1 MAYSLATSYTGD
13 ALINGFNWIDTRD
26 PSNGYVR
33 YQSQANAASQG
44 LFAVDQDTGV
54 VRIGV
59 DHTNTLDVLDGRP
72 SIRLE
77 SKEAYNQG
85 LFVADFLHM
94 PPSQCGVWPA
104 FWAYGPN
111 WPNNGEIDIIEGANT
126 AHRNIISAHTNAG
139 CSLGDDV
146 LRMASGAAQSKDCNV
161 VGADNVGCGYVTHA
175 SDTSSYGDTFNA
187 VGGGIYAML
196 WDDEYIKVWHFDR
209 DAAPAD
215 IAAKTPSPAGWGKP
229 AAVYG
234 GESCDVESHFR
245 DMSIVLNINF
255 CGDYGNAVWKSDG
268 CSALAPTCAEWVA
281 KNPAAFANAYWDV
294 NYIDAYV
301 QSASNTSTMS
311 SVPSFS
317 GPSNSSSSAS
327 TAAVI
332 TNIPARFSSSSS
344 TVLVS
349 QGGPIP
355 TASLPSPSGPL
366 RANPANLND
375 FSYLGCFGSSSDF
388 KSFAKV
394 GDSPDMN
401 LGKCTE
407 LCRGNKY
414 AGVFETA
421 CYCASELDADT
432 RVSTDACDAPCPGDS
447 TQLCGGRVKPR
458 GNSTDGSIGATANVT
473 LPQTTTFISG
483 VAMPISTGGGGG
495 GFPGSSSSGAYAG
508 GSYSNSTGPET
519 PNTFS
524 SSAWNIVTDPK
535 TASGSYGSSTP
546 TSIVGAATTRNRTTL
561 QTLPTGSGSSV
572 FNPSVPSSSVRFSPS
587 RSPATNSHSA
597 WLNSM
602 SPETPT
608 PASISSRT
616 GTAPVI
622 RTSSRIGTAPIVSI
636 SSRSSATPPVIG
648 TAPIVSISSR
658 SSATPPVIGTAPI
671 VSISSR
677 SSATPPVIGTAP
689 IVSISSRSSAT
700 PPVIGTAPIVS
711 ISSRSSA
718 APPVI
723 GTAPPVSVVTIPVYP
738 LPKATNPS
746 SSSSSRS
753 SSRPLSAAVSGS
765 APAPYSNSTLA
776 GRRRYSPVRFSMPK
790 HVRRANVD
798 RREAS
803 DMLLTVYA
811 AIAKEDPPKQPPG
824 MGATSG
830 LATQPSFTDTPTAAQ
845 PSTFMDYPAQQSS
858 GASIPAQQPS
868 GASIPAQQ
876 PSGAS
881 IPAQQPS
888 GAGIPA
894 QQSSSAGTP
903 AQQSSGGSS
912 PGPQAPGTG
921 VTNIPNFPAAQQSAG
936 NAAAIQTPS
945 TVTSTTTTVVTT
957 VTYQTVYPSNPSKVV
972 NKVFVTTII
981 KAHCGCTETP
991 LPTMT
996 VSMTTTVLSCA
1007 ACGPRGQNYVTVTVP
1022 CDESEATPTGVANLP
1037 PAPNGNG
1044 KIPGTANKNL
1054 APLNGDSV
1062 PPTSGGNKPPA
1073 SNDGV
1078 PPGTNGSVPPGSN
1091 GSVPPGTND
1100 GVPPGSNGRV
1110 PPGSNGSV
1118 PPGTNG
1124 SVPPGSNSSVPPGTN
1139 DGVPPGSNGRVP
1151 PGSNG
1156 SVPHS
1161 TNGSVPPGSN
1171 GSVPPGTNGRVPPG
1185 SNGSVPPS
1193 TNGSVPPG
1201 SNSSVPPGSN
1211 GSVPPGTNGSVPPG
1225 SNGSV
1230 PPGTNGSIPPG
1241 SNGSVP
1247 PGTNGSIPPGS
1258 NGSVPPGTNGS
1269 VPPGSNG
1276 SVPPGS
1282 NRIVPPASGGN
1293 VPTPANN
1300 DKPPGSNGNVPSAP
1314 NSNATP
1320 TPNSNKPPAANS
1332 NKTPSSSSNV
1342 PPAVSGNK
1350 PAAPSSTVPT
1360 VAGASGFKVT
1370 SLLFTTMLAMVVL
1383 L

>member
-234 GESCDVESHFR
+234 GESCDVESQFR

-458 GNSTDGSIGATANVT
+458 GNSTDASIGATANVT

-508 GSYSNSTGPET
+508 GSYSKSTGPET

-561 QTLPTGSGSSV
+561 QTLPTGSGSSA

-597 WLNSM
+597 WLNST

-622 RTSSRIGTAPIVSI
+622 RTSSRIGTAPVV
-636 SSRSSATPPVIG
+636 R
-648 TAPIVSISSR
+648 
-658 SSATPPVIGTAPI
+658 
-671 VSISSR
+671 
-677 SSATPPVIGTAP
+677 
-689 IVSISSRSSAT
+689 ISSRSSAT

-738 LPKATNPS
+738 LPKMANP

-790 HVRRANVD
+790 RVRRAHVD

-830 LATQPSFTDTPTAAQ
+830 LATQPSSFTDTPKAAQ

-868 GASIPAQQ
+868 GA
-876 PSGAS
+876 
-881 IPAQQPS
+881 
-888 GAGIPA
+888 GIPA
-894 QQSSSAGTP
+894 QQSSSAGTPAQQSSSAGTPAQQSSFAGTP

-1044 KIPGTANKNL
+1044 NGKIPGTANKNL
-1054 APLNGDSV
+1054 TPLNGDSV

-1124 SVPPGSNSSVPPGTN
+1124 SVPPGSN
-1139 DGVPPGSNGRVP
+1139 
-1151 PGSNG
+1151 
-1156 SVPHS
+1156 
-1161 TNGSVPPGSN
+1161 
-1171 GSVPPGTNGRVPPG
+1171 GSVPPGTNG
-1185 SNGSVPPS
+1185 
-1193 TNGSVPPG
+1193 
-1201 SNSSVPPGSN
+1201 SVPPGSN

-1225 SNGSV
+1225 SNGMSLLVLMAVV

-1282 NRIVPPASGGN
+1282 N
-1293 VPTPANN
+1293 
-1300 DKPPGSNGNVPSAP
+1300 GNVPSAP
-1314 NSNATP
+1314 NSNAPP

-1370 SLLFTTMLAMVVL
+1370 WLLFTTMLAMVVL

>member
-59 DHTNTLDVLDGRP
+59 DHTNTLDVSDGRP

-111 WPNNGEIDIIEGANT
+111 WPNSGEIDIIEGANT

-301 QSASNTSTMS
+301 QSASNTSTISSVSFSNLTSSTVSSQSQPSNIPITSLSSTPSGSNNNGTLTRFPAANSSSTPSLPTSANNSSAPTSLVLSS

-327 TAAVI
+327 TAPVI
-332 TNIPARFSSSSS
+332 TDIPTRFSSSSS

-407 LCRGNKY
+407 LCRGKKY

-495 GFPGSSSSGAYAG
+495 GFPGSSSSGAYAS

-524 SSAWNIVTDPK
+524 SSAWNIVTDPN
-535 TASGSYGSSTP
+535 TAHGRYGSSTP

-561 QTLPTGSGSSV
+561 QTLPTGSGSSAL
-572 FNPSVPSSSVRFSPS
+572 NPSVPSSSVRFSPS
-587 RSPATNSHSA
+587 GSPATNSNSA
-597 WLNSM
+597 WLNST

-622 RTSSRIGTAPIVSI
+622 RTSSRIGTAPVV
-636 SSRSSATPPVIG
+636 R
-648 TAPIVSISSR
+648 
-658 SSATPPVIGTAPI
+658 
-671 VSISSR
+671 
-677 SSATPPVIGTAP
+677 
-689 IVSISSRSSAT
+689 ISSRSSAT

-738 LPKATNPS
+738 LPKVTNPSSS

-790 HVRRANVD
+790 RVRRAHVD

-830 LATQPSFTDTPTAAQ
+830 LSTQPSSFTDTPTAAQ

-868 GASIPAQQ
+868 GA
-876 PSGAS
+876 
-881 IPAQQPS
+881 
-888 GAGIPA
+888 GI
-894 QQSSSAGTP
+894 P

-921 VTNIPNFPAAQQSAG
+921 VTNIPNSPAAQQSAG

-991 LPTMT
+991 LPIMT

-1044 KIPGTANKNL
+1044 NGKIPGTVNKNL
-1054 APLNGDSV
+1054 TPLNGDSV

-1078 PPGTNGSVPPGSN
+1078 PPGSNGSVPPGSN
-1091 GSVPPGTND
+1091 GSVPPG
-1100 GVPPGSNGRV
+1100 S
-1110 PPGSNGSV
+1110 
-1118 PPGTNG
+1118 
-1124 SVPPGSNSSVPPGTN
+1124 
-1139 DGVPPGSNGRVP
+1139 
-1151 PGSNG
+1151 
-1156 SVPHS
+1156 
-1161 TNGSVPPGSN
+1161 NGSVPPGSN
-1171 GSVPPGTNGRVPPG
+1171 GSVPPG
-1185 SNGSVPPS
+1185 S
-1193 TNGSVPPG
+1193 NGSVPPG
-1201 SNSSVPPGSN
+1201 SNGGVPPGTNGSVPPGSN

-1230 PPGTNGSIPPG
+1230 PPG
-1241 SNGSVP
+1241 SNG
-1247 PGTNGSIPPGS
+1247 
-1258 NGSVPPGTNGS
+1258 
-1269 VPPGSNG
+1269 
-1276 SVPPGS
+1276 
-1282 NRIVPPASGGN
+1282 IVPPASGGN

-1300 DKPPGSNGNVPSAP
+1300 DKPPGSNGNAAPSANNDKPPGSNGNVPSAP
-1314 NSNATP
+1314 NSNASP

>member
-1 MAYSLATSYTGD
+1 MAYSLATSYAGD

-59 DHTNTLDVLDGRP
+59 DHTNTLDVSDGRP

-126 AHRNIISAHTNAG
+126 AHRNIISAHTTAG

-146 LRMASGAAQSKDCNV
+146 LRMASGAAQNKDCNV
-161 VGADNVGCGYVTHA
+161 VGADNVGCGYVTPA

-196 WDDEYIKVWHFDR
+196 WDDEFIKVWHFDR

-215 IAAKTPSPAGWGKP
+215 IAAKKPSPAGWGKP

-234 GESCDVESHFR
+234 GKSCDVESHFR

-301 QSASNTSTMS
+301 PSASNTSTTS
-311 SVPSFS
+311 SVSFGDLTSSTVSSQSQPSNIPITSLSSTASGSNNNGTLTRFPAANSSSTSSLPTANNNSSAPTSLVLSSSAVPSFS

-327 TAAVI
+327 TAIV
-332 TNIPARFSSSSS
+332 TNIPTRFSSSS

-394 GDSPDMN
+394 GDSPDMD
-401 LGKCTE
+401 LDKCTE
-407 LCRGNKY
+407 LCRGKKY

-432 RVSTDACDAPCPGDS
+432 RVSADTCDTPCPGDS

-458 GNSTDGSIGATANVT
+458 GNWNDGSIGATANVT

-483 VAMPISTGGGGG
+483 VAMPISTGGGGL
-495 GFPGSSSSGAYAG
+495 PGSSSSGAYAS
-508 GSYSNSTGPET
+508 GSNSNST
-519 PNTFS
+519 
-524 SSAWNIVTDPK
+524 
-535 TASGSYGSSTP
+535 
-546 TSIVGAATTRNRTTL
+546 
-561 QTLPTGSGSSV
+561 
-572 FNPSVPSSSVRFSPS
+572 
-587 RSPATNSHSA
+587 
-597 WLNSM
+597 

-608 PASISSRT
+608 PASISSQT

-622 RTSSRIGTAPIVSI
+622 RTSSRFGAAPV
-636 SSRSSATPPVIG
+636 
-648 TAPIVSISSR
+648 
-658 SSATPPVIGTAPI
+658 
-671 VSISSR
+671 
-677 SSATPPVIGTAP
+677 
-689 IVSISSRSSAT
+689 
-700 PPVIGTAPIVS
+700 VS

-738 LPKATNPS
+738 QPKVTSSTLSSSSSS
-746 SSSSSRS
+746 SSSSSRPS
-753 SSRPLSAAVSGS
+753 SAAVSGS
-765 APAPYSNSTLA
+765 APAPFGNSTLA
-776 GRRRYSPVRFSMPK
+776 GRRRYSPVRLSTPK
-790 HVRRANVD
+790 HVRRAHVD

-811 AIAKEDPPKQPPG
+811 AIAKEVPPKQPPG
-824 MGATSG
+824 MGGATSG
-830 LATQPSFTDTPTAAQ
+830 LSNQPSSSTDAPTAAQ
-845 PSTFMDYPAQQSS
+845 QSTSMDIPAQQSS
-858 GASIPAQQPS
+858 GASIPAQQS
-868 GASIPAQQ
+868 
-876 PSGAS
+876 
-881 IPAQQPS
+881 S

-894 QQSSSAGTP
+894 QQSS
-903 AQQSSGGSS
+903 GGSY
-912 PGPQAPGTG
+912 PGQQAPGTG
-921 VTNIPNFPAAQQSAG
+921 VTNIPKVPAAQQSAG
-936 NAAAIQTPS
+936 NAAAMQTPS

-1022 CDESEATPTGVANLP
+1022 CDESEATPTAVANLP
-1037 PAPNGNG
+1037 PAPNSNG
-1044 KIPGTANKNL
+1044 KVPGTANKNL
-1054 APLNGDSV
+1054 TPSNGDSV

-1073 SNDGV
+1073 SND
-1078 PPGTNGSVPPGSN
+1078 
-1091 GSVPPGTND
+1091 
-1100 GVPPGSNGRV
+1100 
-1110 PPGSNGSV
+1110 
-1118 PPGTNG
+1118 
-1124 SVPPGSNSSVPPGTN
+1124 
-1139 DGVPPGSNGRVP
+1139 
-1151 PGSNG
+1151 
-1156 SVPHS
+1156 
-1161 TNGSVPPGSN
+1161 
-1171 GSVPPGTNGRVPPG
+1171 
-1185 SNGSVPPS
+1185 
-1193 TNGSVPPG
+1193 
-1201 SNSSVPPGSN
+1201 
-1211 GSVPPGTNGSVPPG
+1211 SVPPGTNGSVPPG

-1230 PPGTNGSIPPG
+1230 PPGP
-1241 SNGSVP
+1241 NGSVP
-1247 PGTNGSIPPGS
+1247 PGP
-1258 NGSVPPGTNGS
+1258 NGS
-1269 VPPGSNG
+1269 VPPGSN
-1276 SVPPGS
+1276 S
-1282 NRIVPPASGGN
+1282 IVPPASGGN
-1293 VPTPANN
+1293 VPPPASNGNAPPSAN
-1300 DKPPGSNGNVPSAP
+1300 DKTPLSNGNVPSAP
-1314 NSNATP
+1314 NSNAP
-1320 TPNSNKPPAANS
+1320 PAPNSNKPPAPNS
-1332 NKTPSSSSNV
+1332 NKTPSSSSSV
-1342 PPAVSGNK
+1342 PPAVNGNK

-1360 VAGASGFKVT
+1360 VAAASGFKVT

>member
-1 MAYSLATSYTGD
+1 MAYSLATSYAGD

-26 PSNGYVR
+26 LSNGYVR

-44 LFAVDQDTGV
+44 LFAVDKHTGV

-59 DHTNTLDVLDGRP
+59 DHTNTLDVSDGRP

-111 WPNNGEIDIIEGANT
+111 WPNSGEIDIIEGANT
-126 AHRNIISAHTNAG
+126 AHRNIISAHTTAS

-146 LRMASGAAQSKDCNV
+146 LRMASGAAQTKDCN
-161 VGADNVGCGYVTHA
+161 VGADNVGCGYVTPT

-209 DAAPAD
+209 DTAPAD
-215 IAAKTPSPAGWGKP
+215 IAAKKPEPASWGKP

-234 GESCDVESHFR
+234 GKSCDVESHFR

-268 CSALAPTCAEWVA
+268 CSALAPTCSEWVA

-301 QSASNTSTMS
+301 QSASNTSTTSSVSFSNFTSSTVSSQSQPSSIPITSLSSTPPSGSNNGTMTRFPAANSSSSSAPTSLVVSS
-311 SVPSFS
+311 SVPSVS
-317 GPSNSSSSAS
+317 GPSNSSSF
-327 TAAVI
+327 I
-332 TNIPARFSSSSS
+332 TNISTRFSSSSPI
-344 TVLVS
+344 VLAT
-349 QGGPIP
+349 QGPIP

-388 KSFAKV
+388 KSFTKV
-394 GDSPDMN
+394 ADSPDMN
-401 LGKCTE
+401 LNKCTV
-407 LCRGNKY
+407 LCNGKKY

-432 RVSTDACDAPCPGDS
+432 RVSTDACDMPCPGDS
-447 TQLCGGRVKPR
+447 TQLCGGRAKPR
-458 GNSTDGSIGATANVT
+458 GNSIDGSIGAKANVT
-473 LPQTTTFISG
+473 LPQTTAFISG

-495 GFPGSSSSGAYAG
+495 GAGGRLAGSGGSSSSGAYAS
-508 GSYSNSTGPET
+508 GSYFNSTGPEA

-535 TASGSYGSSTP
+535 AAYGSSTP
-546 TSIVGAATTRNRTTL
+546 TSTIIGAATTRNKTTL
-561 QTLPTGSGSSV
+561 QTLPTGSGSSAS
-572 FNPSVPSSSVRFSPS
+572 NPSVVVPSSVNFSPS
-587 RSPATNSHSA
+587 GSPATDGHGAWINST
-597 WLNSM
+597 

-608 PASISSRT
+608 PASISSQT

-622 RTSSRIGTAPIVSI
+622 RTSSRIGTAPV
-636 SSRSSATPPVIG
+636 
-648 TAPIVSISSR
+648 
-658 SSATPPVIGTAPI
+658 
-671 VSISSR
+671 
-677 SSATPPVIGTAP
+677 
-689 IVSISSRSSAT
+689 
-700 PPVIGTAPIVS
+700 VS

-718 APPVI
+718 APPIIGTAPPVI
-723 GTAPPVSVVTIPVYP
+723 GTAPTVSVVTIPVYP
-738 LPKATNPS
+738 LPKVTNS
-746 SSSSSRS
+746 ILSSSSRS
-753 SSRPLSAAVSGS
+753 SGSSSSSSSSSTASSAAVSGS
-765 APAPYSNSTLA
+765 APAPIGNSTLVI
-776 GRRRYSPVRFSMPK
+776 RRRYSPVRRSTPK
-790 HVRRANVD
+790 HVRPAHVD

-811 AIAKEDPPKQPPG
+811 AIAQEEPPKQPPG
-824 MGATSG
+824 MGANSD
-830 LATQPSFTDTPTAAQ
+830 LSTQPSSTDTPAAQ
-845 PSTFMDYPAQQSS
+845 QSSGASIPAQQSSGAGIPAQQSSSAGAAAQQSISMGIPAQQSS
-858 GASIPAQQPS
+858 GASIPAQQS
-868 GASIPAQQ
+868 
-876 PSGAS
+876 
-881 IPAQQPS
+881 S

-903 AQQSSGGSS
+903 TQQQSSGGSS
-912 PGPQAPGTG
+912 PGQQSSSAGYPAPQSSGGSSPGQQAPGTG
-921 VTNIPNFPAAQQSAG
+921 VTSIPNSPAQQSNG

-957 VTYQTVYPSNPSKVV
+957 VTYQTVYPSNPSKIV

-981 KAHCGCTETP
+981 KAHCGCPETP

-1007 ACGPRGQNYVTVTVP
+1007 ACGPGGANYVTVTVP
-1022 CDESEATPTGVANLP
+1022 CDESEATPTAAAELP
-1037 PAPNGNG
+1037 PAPNSNGNV
-1044 KIPGTANKNL
+1044 PPANKNL
-1054 APLNGDSV
+1054 TPPNGDSV
-1062 PPTSGGNKPPA
+1062 PPTSGGNKPPTPG
-1073 SNDGV
+1073 SNK
-1078 PPGTNGSVPPGSN
+1078 PPTSNGSVPPGSN
-1091 GSVPPGTND
+1091 GSVPPG
-1100 GVPPGSNGRV
+1100 P
-1110 PPGSNGSV
+1110 NGS
-1118 PPGTNG
+1118 
-1124 SVPPGSNSSVPPGTN
+1124 
-1139 DGVPPGSNGRVP
+1139 
-1151 PGSNG
+1151 
-1156 SVPHS
+1156 
-1161 TNGSVPPGSN
+1161 NGSVPPGSN
-1171 GSVPPGTNGRVPPG
+1171 GSVPPGPN
-1185 SNGSVPPS
+1185 
-1193 TNGSVPPG
+1193 
-1201 SNSSVPPGSN
+1201 GSN
-1211 GSVPPGTNGSVPPG
+1211 GSVPPGPNGNVPPG
-1225 SNGSV
+1225 PNGS
-1230 PPGTNGSIPPG
+1230 
-1241 SNGSVP
+1241 
-1247 PGTNGSIPPGS
+1247 
-1258 NGSVPPGTNGS
+1258 NGS

-1282 NRIVPPASGGN
+1282 NGSVPPGSNGSVPPAFNDSVPPTSGGN
-1293 VPTPANN
+1293 VPTSANNDKPSISNGNARPSADSDKPPASNGNKTPSANN
-1300 DKPPGSNGNVPSAP
+1300 DKPPASNGNAPPSADSDKPPASNGNKTPSANNDKPPASNGNVPPAP
-1314 NSNATP
+1314 NSG
-1320 TPNSNKPPAANS
+1320 KPPAANS
-1332 NKTPSSSSNV
+1332 NKTPSSSSSV

-1350 PAAPSSTVPT
+1350 PAAPSSNVPT

>member
-59 DHTNTLDVLDGRP
+59 DHTNTLDVSDGRP

-111 WPNNGEIDIIEGANT
+111 WPNSGEIDIIEGANT

-209 DAAPAD
+209 GAAPAD

-311 SVPSFS
+311 SVSFSNLTSSTVSSQSQPSNIPITSLSSTLSGSNNNGTLTRFPAANSSSTPSLPTTANNSSAPTSLVLSSSVPSFS

-327 TAAVI
+327 TAPVI
-332 TNIPARFSSSSS
+332 TDIPTRFSSSSS

-407 LCRGNKY
+407 LCRGKKY

-447 TQLCGGRVKPR
+447 TQLCGGRVKHR

-483 VAMPISTGGGGG
+483 VAMPISTGGGS
-495 GFPGSSSSGAYAG
+495 FPGSSSSGAYAG

-524 SSAWNIVTDPK
+524 SSAWNIVTDPN
-535 TASGSYGSSTP
+535 TAHGRYGSSTP
-546 TSIVGAATTRNRTTL
+546 TSIIGAATTRNRTTL
-561 QTLPTGSGSSV
+561 QTLPTGSGSSAS
-572 FNPSVPSSSVRFSPS
+572 NPSVPGSSVRFSPS
-587 RSPATNSHSA
+587 GSPATNSHSA
-597 WLNSM
+597 WLNST

-622 RTSSRIGTAPIVSI
+622 RTSSRIGTAPVV
-636 SSRSSATPPVIG
+636 R
-648 TAPIVSISSR
+648 
-658 SSATPPVIGTAPI
+658 
-671 VSISSR
+671 
-677 SSATPPVIGTAP
+677 
-689 IVSISSRSSAT
+689 ISSRSSAT

-738 LPKATNPS
+738 LPKVTNPS
-746 SSSSSRS
+746 GSSSSSRS

-765 APAPYSNSTLA
+765 APAPYGNSTLA
-776 GRRRYSPVRFSMPK
+776 GRRRYSPVRLSMPK
-790 HVRRANVD
+790 RVGRANVD

-830 LATQPSFTDTPTAAQ
+830 LSTQPSSFT
-845 PSTFMDYPAQQSS
+845 DYPAQQSS

-868 GASIPAQQ
+868 GAR
-876 PSGAS
+876 
-881 IPAQQPS
+881 
-888 GAGIPA
+888 IPA

-921 VTNIPNFPAAQQSAG
+921 VTNIPNSPAAQQSAG

-991 LPTMT
+991 LPIMT

-1044 KIPGTANKNL
+1044 NGKIPGTANKNL
-1054 APLNGDSV
+1054 TPLNGDSV

-1078 PPGTNGSVPPGSN
+1078 PPG
-1091 GSVPPGTND
+1091 
-1100 GVPPGSNGRV
+1100 
-1110 PPGSNGSV
+1110 SNGSV

-1124 SVPPGSNSSVPPGTN
+1124 SVPPGSNGSI
-1139 DGVPPGSNGRVP
+1139 PPGS
-1151 PGSNG
+1151 
-1156 SVPHS
+1156 
-1161 TNGSVPPGSN
+1161 
-1171 GSVPPGTNGRVPPG
+1171 
-1185 SNGSVPPS
+1185 
-1193 TNGSVPPG
+1193 
-1201 SNSSVPPGSN
+1201 
-1211 GSVPPGTNGSVPPG
+1211 NGSVPPG

-1241 SNGSVP
+1241 TNGSV
-1247 PGTNGSIPPGS
+1247 PPGS
-1258 NGSVPPGTNGS
+1258 NGSVPPGSNGS

-1293 VPTPANN
+1293 APPSANN

-1314 NSNATP
+1314 NSNSPP

>member
-1 MAYSLATSYTGD
+1 MAYSLATSYVGD

-26 PSNGYVR
+26 LSNGYVR

-44 LFAVDQDTGV
+44 LFAVDKHTGV

-59 DHTNTLDVLDGRP
+59 DHTNTLDVSDGRP

-111 WPNNGEIDIIEGANT
+111 WPNSGEIDIIEGANT
-126 AHRNIISAHTNAG
+126 AHRNIISAHTTAG

-146 LRMASGAAQSKDCNV
+146 LRMASGAAQTKDCN
-161 VGADNVGCGYVTHA
+161 VGADNVGCGYVTPA

-215 IAAKTPSPAGWGKP
+215 IAAKKPEPAGWGKP

-234 GESCDVESHFR
+234 GKSCDVESHFR

-301 QSASNTSTMS
+301 QSASNTSTTSSVSFGNLTSSTVSIQSRPSVIPVTSLSSTPPSGSNNDTMTRLPAANSSSSSVPTSLVVSS
-311 SVPSFS
+311 SVPSAA
-317 GPSNSSSSAS
+317 GPSNSSSF
-327 TAAVI
+327 I
-332 TNIPARFSSSSS
+332 TNISTRFPSS
-344 TVLVS
+344 TVLVT
-349 QGGPIP
+349 QGPIP

-388 KSFAKV
+388 KSFTKV
-394 GDSPDMN
+394 ADSPDMN
-401 LGKCTE
+401 LNKCTV
-407 LCRGNKY
+407 LCNGKKY

-432 RVSTDACDAPCPGDS
+432 RVSTDACDLPCPGDS
-447 TQLCGGRVKPR
+447 TQLCGGRAKPR
-458 GNSTDGSIGATANVT
+458 GNSVDGGIGAKANVT
-473 LPQTTTFISG
+473 LPQTTALISG
-483 VAMPISTGGGGG
+483 VAMPISTGGAGGG
-495 GFPGSSSSGAYAG
+495 AGGRLAGSGDSSSSGAYAS
-508 GSYSNSTGPET
+508 GSYSNSTGPEA

-524 SSAWNIVTDPK
+524 SSVWNIVTGPK
-535 TASGSYGSSTP
+535 VAYASSAPTP
-546 TSIVGAATTRNRTTL
+546 TIIDAATTRNKTTL
-561 QTLPTGSGSSV
+561 QTLPTGSGSSAS
-572 FNPSVPSSSVRFSPS
+572 NPSVVVPSSVNFSPS
-587 RSPATNSHSA
+587 GSPATDRHGAWINST
-597 WLNSM
+597 

-608 PASISSRT
+608 PASISSQT

-622 RTSSRIGTAPIVSI
+622 RTSSRIGTAPV
-636 SSRSSATPPVIG
+636 
-648 TAPIVSISSR
+648 
-658 SSATPPVIGTAPI
+658 
-671 VSISSR
+671 
-677 SSATPPVIGTAP
+677 
-689 IVSISSRSSAT
+689 
-700 PPVIGTAPIVS
+700 VS

-723 GTAPPVSVVTIPVYP
+723 GTAPTVSVVTIPVYP
-738 LPKATNPS
+738 LPKVTNSILSSSSTSSGSSGGS
-746 SSSSSRS
+746 SSSSTPS
-753 SSRPLSAAVSGS
+753 SAAVSGS
-765 APAPYSNSTLA
+765 APAPVGNSTLVI
-776 GRRRYSPVRFSMPK
+776 RRRYSPVRRSTPK
-790 HVRRANVD
+790 HVRLAHVD

-811 AIAKEDPPKQPPG
+811 AIAKEEPPKQPPG
-824 MGATSG
+824 MGANSD
-830 LATQPSFTDTPTAAQ
+830 LSTQPSSSTDTPAAQ
-845 PSTFMDYPAQQSS
+845 QSSGASIPAQQSSGAGIPAQQSSSAGAPAQQSISMGIPAQQSS
-858 GASIPAQQPS
+858 GASIPAQQSS
-868 GASIPAQQ
+868 GGSLPGQKSSDGGS
-876 PSGAS
+876 PD
-881 IPAQQPS
+881 
-888 GAGIPA
+888 
-894 QQSSSAGTP
+894 QQSSSAGTS

-912 PGPQAPGTG
+912 PGQQAPGMG
-921 VTNIPNFPAAQQSAG
+921 VTSTPNSPAQQSNG

-957 VTYQTVYPSNPSKVV
+957 VTYQTVYPSNPSKIV

-981 KAHCGCTETP
+981 KAHCGCPETP

-1007 ACGPRGQNYVTVTVP
+1007 ACGPEGANYVTVTVP
-1022 CDESEATPTGVANLP
+1022 CDESEATPTAAAELP
-1037 PAPNGNG
+1037 PAPSSNGNV
-1044 KIPGTANKNL
+1044 PPANKNL
-1054 APLNGDSV
+1054 TPPNGDSV
-1062 PPTSGGNKPPA
+1062 PPTSGGNKPPTPGSNKPPA
-1073 SNDGV
+1073 S
-1078 PPGTNGSVPPGSN
+1078 NGSVPPGSN
-1091 GSVPPGTND
+1091 GSVPPG
-1100 GVPPGSNGRV
+1100 P
-1110 PPGSNGSV
+1110 NGS
-1118 PPGTNG
+1118 
-1124 SVPPGSNSSVPPGTN
+1124 
-1139 DGVPPGSNGRVP
+1139 
-1151 PGSNG
+1151 
-1156 SVPHS
+1156 
-1161 TNGSVPPGSN
+1161 
-1171 GSVPPGTNGRVPPG
+1171 
-1185 SNGSVPPS
+1185 
-1193 TNGSVPPG
+1193 
-1201 SNSSVPPGSN
+1201 
-1211 GSVPPGTNGSVPPG
+1211 
-1225 SNGSV
+1225 
-1230 PPGTNGSIPPG
+1230 
-1241 SNGSVP
+1241 
-1247 PGTNGSIPPGS
+1247 
-1258 NGSVPPGTNGS
+1258 NGS

-1282 NRIVPPASGGN
+1282 NGN
-1293 VPTPANN
+1293 VPPGSNGSV
-1300 DKPPGSNGNVPSAP
+1300 PPGSNGNVPPGSNGSVPPGSNGSVPPGSNGNVPPGSNGSVPPGSNGSVPPASHDNIPPTSGGNVPTSANNDKPPTSNGNAPPSADSDKPPASNGNKTPSANNDKPPSSNGNVPPAP
-1314 NSNATP
+1314 NSG
-1320 TPNSNKPPAANS
+1320 KPPAANN
-1332 NKTPSSSSNV
+1332 NKTPSSSSSV

-1350 PAAPSSTVPT
+1350 PAAPSSNVPT